1 MKRWI
6 FIALLGAVCLSFA
19 TPTYAQP
26 RVGETL
32 PSFELQATDGKF
44 YGSKNASG
52 KVSVYFFVG
61 YN

>member
-6 FIALLGAVCLSFA
+6 LITLLAATCISFTTHA
-19 TPTYAQP
+19 NAQP
-26 RVGETL
+26 RVGEKM
-32 PSFELQATDGKF
+32 PEFELQATDGKF